1 MTLSCRSPLLLPV
14 LALALLLAA
23 CADPVTA
30 PSAGDPGAQ
39 HDADAADDEVVDDS
53 AAGDEGGAAGEDP
66 ADGGIGDQDGDGA
79 AGIPDEP
86 PMALPERDEEL
97 RPAPCP
103 EPVTEAVGA
112 TIGTQLDA
120 FASGDYLAA
129 LAEATPGF
137 QAGTTVEAF
146 RRLIEQDY
154 PLLLDDARVEVDGC
168 AQLRDDVSDV
178 VAIVVTA
185 DGTRTRFLYRLR
197 LVDDRWGIEAAARLD
212 PPPATA

>member
-1 MTLSCRSPLLLPV
+1 MMRSHPSPLLLPV
-14 LALALLLAA
+14 LALVVLLAA

-39 HDADAADDEVVDDS
+39 HDAVAT
-53 AAGDEGGAAGEDP
+53 
-66 ADGGIGDQDGDGA
+66 
-79 AGIPDEP
+79 
-86 PMALPERDEEL
+86 DEEL
-97 RPAPCP
+97 WPAPCP
-103 EPVTEAVGA
+103 DPVTAAVGA
-112 TIGTQLDA
+112 TIGTQLAA

-154 PLLLDDARVEVDGC
+154 PLLLYDARVEVDGC